1 MRTYDISPL
10 WRRSTIGFDRFLDLV
25 DAARHAAGDAN
36 YPPCNV
42 ERLSD
47 GRYRISLALAGFSP
61 DEIAITAELNVL
73 TVEGRKADNGQRKL
87 LHQGISSRPFKRQF
101 VLAAHV
107 RVEGARFV
115 NGLLQVELVR
125 EIPDA
130 MKPRRIPIDTLT
142 VSDVQQ
148 IEREAA

>member
-47 GRYRISLALAGFSP
+47 DRYQISLALAGFSP
-61 DEIAITAELNVL
+61 DDITITAEQNVL
-73 TVEGRKADNGQRKL
+73 SVEGRKADNEHRN
-87 LHQGISSRPFKRQF
+87 SSIKGSRRGRSSGSSFWQPTSGSREHGSTTACSRSSWF
-101 VLAAHV
+101 
-107 RVEGARFV
+107 ERF
-115 NGLLQVELVR
+115 R
-125 EIPDA
+125 TP
-130 MKPRRIPIDTLT
+130 
-142 VSDVQQ
+142 
-148 IEREAA
+148 

>member
-10 WRRSTIGFDRFLDLV
+10 WRSTIGFDHFLDVV
-25 DAARHAAGDAN
+25 DAARHAAGEAN

-47 GRYRISLALAGFSP
+47 DRYQLSLALAGFSP
-61 DEIAITAELNVL
+61 DDIAITAEQNVL
-73 TVEGRKADNGQRKL
+73 TVEGRKTDKGQRKL
-87 LHQGISSRPFKRQF
+87 LYRGISSRPFKRQF

-107 RVEGARFV
+107 GVEGARFD

-125 EIPDA
+125 RIPDA
-130 MKPRRIPIDTLT
+130 MKPRRIAIDNL
-142 VSDVQQ
+142 SASNVQQ

>member
-1 MRTYDISPL
+1 MRTHDISPL
-10 WRRSTIGFDRFLDLV
+10 WRSTIGFDRFLDLV
-25 DAARHAAGDAN
+25 DAARHAAGEAN

-47 GRYRISLALAGFSP
+47 DRYQLSLALAGFSP
-61 DEIAITAELNVL
+61 DDIAITAAQNVL
-73 TVEGRKADNGQRKL
+73 TVEGRKTDKGQRKL
-87 LHQGISSRPFKRQF
+87 LYRGISSRPFKRQF

-107 RVEGARFV
+107 GVEGARFD

-125 EIPDA
+125 RIPDA
-130 MKPRRIPIDTLT
+130 MKPRRIPIDNLSA
-142 VSDVQQ
+142 SDVQQ

>member
-1 MRTYDISPL
+1 L
-10 WRRSTIGFDRFLDLV
+10 WRSTIGFDRFLDLV

-47 GRYRISLALAGFSP
+47 GRYRISLALAGFCP
-61 DEIAITAELNVL
+61 DDIAITAEQNVL
-73 TVEGRKADNGQRKL
+73 TVEGRKADNGQRKFL
-87 LHQGISSRPFKRQF
+87 YRGISSRPFKRQF

-107 RVEGARFV
+107 RVEGARFDDGV
-115 NGLLQVELVR
+115 LQVELVR
-125 EIPDA
+125 EIPGA
-130 MKPRRIPIDTLT
+130 KEPRRIRIDNLSA
-142 VSDVQQ
+142 SDVQH

>member
-1 MRTYDISPL
+1 MRTYGISPL
-10 WRRSTIGFDRFLDLV
+10 WRSTIGFDRFLDLV

-47 GRYRISLALAGFSP
+47 DRYRISLAGFSP
-61 DEIAITAELNVL
+61 DDIAITAEQNVL
-73 TVEGRKADNGQRKL
+73 TVEGRKADEGQRKL
-87 LHQGISSRPFKRQF
+87 LYRGISSRPFKRQF

-107 RVEGARFV
+107 RGEGARFD

-130 MKPRRIPIDTLT
+130 IKPRRIPIDNL
-142 VSDVQQ
+142 SASGVQQ

>member
-1 MRTYDISPL
+1 MRTYGISPL
-10 WRRSTIGFDRFLDLV
+10 WRSTIGFDRLLDLV
-25 DAARHAAGDAN
+25 DAARQTAGDAN

-42 ERLSD
+42 ERLAD
-47 GRYRISLALAGFSP
+47 DRYRISLALAGFSP
-61 DEIAITAELNVL
+61 DDIAITAEQNVL
-73 TVEGRKADNGQRKL
+73 TVEGRKADNGQQKFL
-87 LHQGISSRPFKRQF
+87 YQGISSRPLKRQF

-107 RVEGARFV
+107 RVEGARFD
-115 NGLLQVELVR
+115 NGLVQVELVR

-142 VSDVQQ
+142 ASDVQQ